1 MKVPKITLRTD
12 LPFVEMVFGRS
23 GNVIFAFNPPKVT
36 FNVTDDYSAYDYCTA
51 SGFAN
56 FPLMYRESKTGYP
69 VFHNSFWNQDI
80 EISGNA
86 DGVTYEVLTG
96 YDASKSDAE
105 NLPYVAAHCQN
116 RPEIY
121 ASYFSQSPTTDDI
134 LKVTNYDDFEVSFDY
149 KFDGFGTQPSVSY
162 KYSFLYY
169 QGASVSDYL
178 TGTVYIA
185 ETDNGSVIF
194 CGQPPAYVDID
205 SSTGETTNTGVYISE
220 VLNVDWTQWHRIK
233 FVTAYKNDITGSK
246 KSAVYLYVDNALIE
260 LHALNTNLNRTDGGI
275 NTNYALSVYFNC
287 LSTRNAFYTG
297 DYWIKNYQIKNRKPE
312 YSGCKW
318 RIAKGSGYVYSDENT
333 FDLDRVSS
341 GGDPDVFFNSC
352 DYLDV
357 YNTEL
362 YEFSAKRVK
371 TPEYSLNLQAEYDN
385 VTRFY
390 GLSLNVPYCTEDI
403 QLQESEFKL
412 TDLTTSY
419 TLSQQFICYPLSE
432 DLTSYSQSWTPYPY
446 SSLNVII
453 DNPVF
458 VGGWCVL
465 SADQNVKLSY
475 QQYSPH
481 DQQYSIE
488 FYLRLTEANISGMNN
503 IAKIMYLFKTNTG
516 TGKYRGS
523 SKTYYLGFKAENNA
537 VHNVLGYFVVY
548 YIDSSSNVTIMSK
561 FPYFKGTEIY
571 HIACVYPMTYTA
583 GRVIYINGSPVFNF
597 PKLISSDAVQVIP
610 DTANQGALFNNG
622 GAVGFNCAIRG
633 FRVCKMFVYT
643 PYLNTDNVFFTC
655 TDTINYSDAF
665 NDNELQTEEYWQ
677 HVTAV
682 MNNKR
687 FDPFTLYPDFEYPE
701 TVSLANPEIR
711 WTNETTEQYLGVSPI
726 TTNVTR
732 NSVIKGIPHY
742 PDFMG
747 VDSVAVSEDIYMQFN
762 IERQVPPTAVI
773 TTDSLVVYKGAYVTL
788 SGADSFD
795 DITAYEWS
803 NGSTAKEIQL
813 LITETQTVSLKVTNA
828 YGTDTASVQIKCKE
842 TPVVDKSL
850 DLVTVRTD
858 ALEIP
863 LSAIPYQ
870 EFYIILNNQNCY
882 ITLRQL
888 GDFIYCSLRVDEHRI
903 FDNVICNI
911 NAPINVYPSPYFSGI
926 LQFYDEKGT
935 DKPHYSELGTRW
947 KLKYRESRLPGEVY

>member
-1 MKVPKITLRTD
+1 MKVPKITLSAD
-12 LPFVEMVFGRS
+12 LPFVEMTRGIS
-23 GNVIFAFNPPKVT
+23 GNVSFAFNPPKVT

-80 EISGNA
+80 EISGTA
-86 DGVTYEVLTG
+86 SGVTYEALTG

-116 RPEIY
+116 RPQIY
-121 ASYFSQSPTTDDI
+121 ADYFPQSPTNDDI
-134 LKVTNYDDFEVSFDY
+134 LKVTNYDDFEVTFDY
-149 KFDGFGTQPSVSY
+149 KFDDFGSGDNTDY
-162 KYSFLYY
+162 RYSFLYH
-169 QGASVSDYL
+169 QGASSSDYQS
-178 TGTVYIA
+178 GPVYIA

-205 SSTGETTNTGVYISE
+205 PSTGETTNTGVYISE
-220 VLNVDWTQWHRIK
+220 VLNIDWTQWHRIK

-246 KSAVYLYVDNALIE
+246 KSAVYLYVDDALIE

-297 DYWIKNYQIKNRKPE
+297 DYWIKNYQIKNKKPE

-318 RIAKGSGYVYSDENT
+318 RIAKESGYVYSDENT
-333 FDLDRVSS
+333 FDLDRASS
-341 GGDPDVFFNSC
+341 GDPDAFINSC
-352 DYLDV
+352 SYLDV
-357 YNTEL
+357 YNKEL
-362 YEFSAKRVK
+362 YTFWAKRVK
-371 TPEYSLNLQAEYDN
+371 TPEYDLNLQAEYDN

-390 GLSLNVPYCTEDI
+390 GLSLDVPYCTKDL

-412 TDLTTSY
+412 TDLTTSN
-419 TLSQQFICYPLSE
+419 TLSQCFICYPLSE
-432 DLTSYSQSWTPYPY
+432 NLNSYSQSWTLSPYE
-446 SSLNVII
+446 SLNVII

-465 SADQNVKLSY
+465 SADQNVNLSY
-475 QQYSPH
+475 QKYSPQS
-481 DQQYSIE
+481 QQYSVE
-488 FYLRLTEANISGMNN
+488 LFLRLTEANISGMND
-503 IAKIMYLFKTNTG
+503 IARIMYLFKTNNG
-516 TGKYRGS
+516 TGNYRGS
-523 SKTYYLGFKAENNA
+523 SKTYYLGFKAENND

-548 YIDSSSNVTIMSK
+548 YTDSSNNVTIMSK

-571 HIACVYPMTYTA
+571 HIACVYPRTYKA

-597 PKLISSDAVQVIP
+597 PRLISSDAVEVIP
-610 DTANQGALFNNG
+610 DVTNQGAFFNNG

-655 TDTINYSDAF
+655 VDTINYSDRF
-665 NDNELQTEEYWQ
+665 NDDDLQSDEYWLR
-677 HVTAV
+677 VTAV

-687 FDPFTLYPDFEYPE
+687 FDPFTLYPDFDYPE

-711 WTNETTEQYLGVSPI
+711 WTNETTGRYLGISPI
-726 TTNVTR
+726 TTNVIR

-747 VDSVAVSEDIYMQFN
+747 VNSVIIPEDVYMQFN
-762 IERQVPPTAVI
+762 IERQIPPTAVI

-795 DITAYEWS
+795 NITGYLWS
-803 NGSTAKEIQL
+803 NGSTSSEIVL
-813 LITETQTVSLKVTNA
+813 LIDHTQNISLTVTNA
-828 YGTDTASVQIKCKE
+828 YGSDTATITIICKD
-842 TPVVDKSL
+842 TPIIDKSP
-850 DLVTVRTD
+850 DLITVTTD
-858 ALEIP
+858 ALEVP
-863 LSAIPYQ
+863 VSAIPYQ

-888 GDFIYCSLRVDEHRI
+888 GDYIYASLRVDNNVI
-903 FDNVICNI
+903 FSNVICNI
-911 NAPINVYPSPYFSGI
+911 NAPLNVYPSPYFTGI

>member
-12 LPFVEMVFGRS
+12 LPFVEMVWGRS

-36 FNVTDDYSAYDYCTA
+36 FNVTDDYSVYDYCTA

-80 EISGNA
+80 ELSGTVS
-86 DGVTYEVLTG
+86 GVTYEVLTG

-116 RPEIY
+116 RPQIDT
-121 ASYFSQSPTTDDI
+121 SFSQSPTNDDT

-149 KFDGFGTQPSVSY
+149 KFDGFGTAPNVSY
-162 KYSFLYY
+162 NYSFLYY
-169 QGASVSDYL
+169 QGASTSDYQS
-178 TGTVYIA
+178 GTVYIA

-205 SSTGETTNTGVYISE
+205 PSTGETTNTDVYISE
-220 VLNVDWTQWHRIK
+220 VLNIDWTQWHRIK

-246 KSAVYLYVDNALIE
+246 KSAVYLYVDDVLIE
-260 LHALNTNLNRTDGGI
+260 LHALNANLNRTDGGI

-312 YSGCKW
+312 YSGCRW

-341 GGDPDVFFNSC
+341 GDPDAFINSC
-352 DYLDV
+352 SYLDV
-357 YNTEL
+357 YNNEL
-362 YEFSAKRVK
+362 YRFSAKRVQ
-371 TPEYSLNLQAEYDN
+371 TPKYDLNLQAEYDN

-390 GLSLNVPYCTEDI
+390 GLSLNVPYCTEDL

-412 TDLTTSY
+412 TDLSTSY
-419 TLSQQFICYPLSE
+419 TLSQEFICYPLSE
-432 DLTSYSQSWTPYPY
+432 DLTSYSQGWTLSPYA
-446 SSLNVII
+446 SLNVTI

-465 SADQNVKLSY
+465 SADQNVNLSY
-475 QQYSPH
+475 QQYSPQS
-481 DQQYSIE
+481 QQYSIE
-488 FYLRLTEANISGMNN
+488 FYLRLTEANISGMND
-503 IAKIMYLFKTNTG
+503 IARIMYLFKTNTG
-516 TGKYRGS
+516 TGKYKGS
-523 SKTYYLGFKAENNA
+523 VKTYYLGFKAENNA
-537 VHNVLGYFVVY
+537 AHNVLGYFVVY
-548 YIDSSSNVTIMSK
+548 YIDSSNNVTIMSK

-597 PKLISSDAVQVIP
+597 PKLISSDAVQVIS
-610 DTANQGALFNNG
+610 DVTNQGAFFNNG

-643 PYLNTDNVFFTC
+643 PYLNADNVFFTC
-655 TDTINYSDAF
+655 IDTINYSDAF

-677 HVTAV
+677 HVSAV

-687 FDPFTLYPDFEYPE
+687 FDPFSLYPDFAYPE

-711 WTNETTEQYLGVSPI
+711 WTNETTGQYLGVSPI

-732 NSVIKGIPHY
+732 TSVIKGIPHY

-762 IERQVPPTAVI
+762 IERQIPPTAVI

-788 SGADSFD
+788 SGEDSFS
-795 DITAYEWS
+795 DITGYLWS
-803 NGSTAKEIQL
+803 NGSTSSEIVL
-813 LITETQTVSLKVTNA
+813 LIDHTQNISLTVTNA
-828 YGTDTASVQIKCKE
+828 YGSDTTTVTIICKD
-842 TPVVDKSL
+842 TPIIDKSP
-850 DLVTVRTD
+850 DLITVTTD
-858 ALEIP
+858 ALEVPI
-863 LSAIPYQ
+863 SAIPYQ
-870 EFYIILNNQNCY
+870 EFYIILNNQNCF

-888 GDFIYCSLRVDEHRI
+888 GDYLYASLRVDSNVI
-903 FDNVICNI
+903 FSNVICNI
-911 NAPINVYPSPYFSGI
+911 NAPLNVYPSPYFTGI

>member
-1 MKVPKITLRTD
+1 MKVPKITLRAD
-12 LPFVEMVFGRS
+12 LPFIEMTRGRS
-23 GNVIFAFNPPKVT
+23 GNVLFAFNPPKVT
-36 FNVTDDYSAYDYCTA
+36 FNVADDYSAYDYCTA

-69 VFHNSFWNQDI
+69 VFHNSFWNQDV
-80 EISGNA
+80 EISGTVE
-86 DGVTYEVLTG
+86 GVTYEVLTG
-96 YDASKSDAE
+96 YDASKPDAE

-116 RPEIY
+116 RPQIY
-121 ASYFSQSPTTDDI
+121 ADYFSQSPTNDDI

-149 KFDGFGTQPSVSY
+149 KFDDFGTQPSVLY
-162 KYSFLYY
+162 RYSFLYY

-194 CGQPPAYVDID
+194 CGQAPSYVDID
-205 SSTGETTNTGVYISE
+205 PATGETTNTGVYISE
-220 VLNVDWTQWHRIK
+220 VLNIDWTQWHRIK
-233 FVTAYKNDITGSK
+233 FVTAYKNDISGSK
-246 KSAVYLYVDNALIE
+246 KSAVYLYVDDALIE

-312 YSGCKW
+312 YSGCRW

-341 GGDPDVFFNSC
+341 GGDPDAFFNVC

-362 YEFSAKRVK
+362 YEFLAKRIK
-371 TPEYSLNLQAEYDN
+371 TPEYDLNLQAEYDN
-385 VTRFY
+385 VTHFY
-390 GLSLNVPYCTEDI
+390 GLSLNVPYCTEDL

-412 TDLTTSY
+412 TDLSASY
-419 TLSQQFICYPLSE
+419 TLSQQFICYSLSE
-432 DLTSYSQSWTPYPY
+432 DLTSYSQGWTSYPY
-446 SSLNVII
+446 ASLTVTV

-465 SADQNVKLSY
+465 SADQNVNLSY
-475 QQYSPH
+475 QQYSPQS
-481 DQQYSIE
+481 QQYSIE
-488 FYLRLTEANISGMNN
+488 FYLRLTEANISGMND
-503 IAKIMYLFKTNTG
+503 IARIMYLFKTTNG

-571 HIACVYPMTYTA
+571 HIACVYPQTYTA
-583 GRVIYINGSPVFNF
+583 GRVIFINGSPVFNF

-610 DTANQGALFNNG
+610 DTSNQGALFNNG
-622 GAVGFNCAIRG
+622 SAVGFNCAIRG

-665 NDNELQTEEYWQ
+665 NDNELQTDEYWQ

-687 FDPFTLYPDFEYPE
+687 FDPFTLYPDFDYPE

-726 TTNVTR
+726 TTNVAR

-747 VDSVAVSEDIYMQFN
+747 IDSVAVSEDIYMQFN

-803 NGSTAKEIQL
+803 NGSEAEEIQV
-813 LITETQTVSLKVTNA
+813 LITETQTFTLKVTNA
-828 YGTDTASVQIKCKE
+828 YGTDTASIQIKCKD

-850 DLVTVRTD
+850 DLVTVSAD

-870 EFYIILNNQNCY
+870 ELYIILNNQNCY
-882 ITLRQL
+882 LKLRQL
-888 GDFIYCSLRVDEHRI
+888 GDYIYASLRVDNNVI
-903 FDNVICNI
+903 FSNVICNI
-911 NAPINVYPSPYFSGI
+911 NAPLNVYPSPYFTGI

-935 DKPHYSELGTRW
+935 DKPHYSELGSRW
-947 KLKYRESRLPGEVY
+947 KLKYRASRLPGEVY